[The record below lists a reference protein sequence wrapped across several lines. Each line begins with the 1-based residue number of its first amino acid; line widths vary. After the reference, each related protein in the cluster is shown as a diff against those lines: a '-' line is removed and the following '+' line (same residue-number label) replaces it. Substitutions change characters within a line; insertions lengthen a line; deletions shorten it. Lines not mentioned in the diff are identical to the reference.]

1 MNTGQTSENIF
12 TYTRKYSPKEYETIS
27 LKRQNIIFSIVA
39 GSIWFVICFRLKILT
54 KFHITLFN

>member
-12 TYTRKYSPKEYETIS
+12 TYTRKYSLKEYETIF

-39 GSIWFVICFRLKILT
+39 GSI
-54 KFHITLFN
+54 

>member
-27 LKRQNIIFSIVA
+27 LKRQNIIFSRVA
-39 GSIWFVICFRLKILT
+39 GSI
-54 KFHITLFN
+54 